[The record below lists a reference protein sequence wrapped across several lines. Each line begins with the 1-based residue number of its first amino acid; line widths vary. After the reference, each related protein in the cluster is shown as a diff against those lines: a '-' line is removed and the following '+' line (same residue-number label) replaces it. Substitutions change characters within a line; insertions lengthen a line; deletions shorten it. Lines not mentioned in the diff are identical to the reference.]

1 MHGWANIDLIM
12 YWKKRE
18 STRVEKIGIQN
29 FDNTLTCDC
38 DIQLG
43 QFPPQLPLEMY
54 LFRYMEFIIGLQKL
68 SNFPHLILYFLI
80 IYIKGPV
87 VVKLQED
94 SLDFN
99 CELLCVCNFSSN
111 LSHKKNGHSNL
122 ALVFSCWL
130 QAAISFLTGRDSCV
144 TLPVIP
150 PLPCKI
156 TPSPRSNPQFYN
168 AINMDQ
174 WRNWKK
180 WRGDIMS
187 QWVPSVLWYQPPY
200 SNCLYT
206 NKKM

>member
-111 LSHKKNGHSNL
+111 LFFFKWPFKLSTFILMLVASSHQL
-122 ALVFSCWL
+122 F
-130 QAAISFLTGRDSCV
+130 
-144 TLPVIP
+144 
-150 PLPCKI
+150 
-156 TPSPRSNPQFYN
+156 
-168 AINMDQ
+168 
-174 WRNWKK
+174 NWK
-180 WRGDIMS
+180 G
-187 QWVPSVLWYQPPY
+187 
-200 SNCLYT
+200 
-206 NKKM
+206 